1 MGERD
6 IGVFARQAVWWCR
19 SARRSGVYLS
29 KSVQSVQSYR
39 KCYKSRI
46 NIGVSS
52 EPISNNNRCSTG
64 AIGSAS
70 AAEPPTAQFFRLRGS
85 SQWFTSERSGQQ
97 LGAVFQ
103 SQPDGAWKKSG
114 RDRGLDSGDSLS
126 VPSVE
131 HAVSAQSYSYAYGV
145 RLTVAISSSRIRTLA
160 KARYSVF
167 FHLHSLRLADFV
179 RSLAFGRPFDV
190 MLSVPDT

>member
-1 MGERD
+1 M
-6 IGVFARQAVWWCR
+6 
-19 SARRSGVYLS
+19 YLS

-46 NIGVSS
+46 NIGVSC
-52 EPISNNNRCSTG
+52 EPISKNNRCSTG

-70 AAEPPTAQFFRLRGS
+70 AAEPTTAQFFRLRGS

-160 KARYSVF
+160 KARYSCA
-167 FHLHSLRLADFV
+167 LRGSLKRRL
-179 RSLAFGRPFDV
+179 LCAFGSACQIAPAVIPMSSCISTPCD
-190 MLSVPDT
+190 